1 MGSFV
6 KCFDVVS
13 MVVEEATSQFAPLWK
28 VNNERYKI
36 LKQYCEVIDSLAS
49 EFDGESFEADID
61 DIKMTIGIKMECK
74 DMTIKSQTHK
84 YYSLAQR
91 AVSFGFSAADNG
103 NIVVEFVFPSVWDKA
118 V

>member
-1 MGSFV
+1 MGSFA

-13 MVVEEATSQFAPLWK
+13 MVVEEAATQFAPLWRI
-28 VNNERYKI
+28 NDERCKI
-36 LKQYCEVIDSLAS
+36 LKQYCGAIDSLAA
-49 EFDGESFEADID
+49 EFDGESFEVDID

-74 DMTIKSQTHK
+74 DMTIESQTHK

-91 AVSFGFSAADNG
+91 AVSFGFSASENG
-103 NIVVEFVFPSVWDKA
+103 NLVAEFVFPSIWDKA